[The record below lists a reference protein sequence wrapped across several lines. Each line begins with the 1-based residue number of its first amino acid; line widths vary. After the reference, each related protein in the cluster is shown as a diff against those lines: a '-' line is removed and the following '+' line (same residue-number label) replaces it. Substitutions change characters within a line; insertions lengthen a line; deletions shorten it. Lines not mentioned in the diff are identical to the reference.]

1 MTLVTLAQIAP
12 IPVPGVSASFLWLAA
27 TAGALSLLTPC
38 VFPMVPITVSYFLR
52 HAGVSRARAFTAVAV
67 FGLGIVA
74 TFTALG
80 VAIAAVA
87 GAAGLTR
94 FAANPWVNLVIA
106 AIFIALGLSLLGLYT
121 VQLPLRIINS
131 IDAAA
136 RRKGGE
142 GGRGGGGGSSG
153 ATSALLMGVLF
164 TLTSF
169 TCTAPFIGTLLV
181 AASRGQWQ
189 RPIAGMLVYSLVFA
203 LPFVVL
209 ATVPRWIGQL
219 PRGGAWL
226 GRVKAVMGFIEIAAA
241 VKFISNAD
249 VVWRW
254 GIFTHDVV
262 LGSWVVISLLI
273 AFYLLGAFRL
283 PHEPPLPAR
292 VAPPLSSRP
301 GMRSGSTQQLLPNLS
316 GASATAAFAF
326 IALGMYLVTGLT
338 GRPLGTLESF
348 LPLVDGPPPSV
359 NAADVPAQLQWR
371 LNDLPGALALA
382 KREHRRVFIDFTGYT
397 CTNCR
402 WMESNMFSRPEV
414 KVAMDRFVLARLFTD
429 GDGEMYERQQT
440 MQERQ
445 YGTIALPLYVVVDA
459 DGKTITTFA
468 GLTRSPNAFLSFLA
482 RGSTD

>member
-1 MTLVTLAQIAP
+1 MMLASLAQMTP
-12 IPVPGVSASFLWLAA
+12 VPVPGVSASFLWLAA

-67 FGLGIVA
+67 FGAGIVA

-94 FAANPWVNLVIA
+94 FAANPWVNLAIA
-106 AIFIALGLSLLGLYT
+106 AVFVALGLSLLGLYT
-121 VQLPLRIINS
+121 VQLPLRLINS
-131 IDAAA
+131 LDAAA
-136 RRKGGE
+136 RRQ
-142 GGRGGGGGSSG
+142 GSTD

-189 RPIAGMLVYSLVFA
+189 RPVAGMLVYSLVFA

-262 LGSWVVISLLI
+262 LGSWVAISLLI

-292 VAPPLSSRP
+292 EAPPLSSRP
-301 GMRSGSTQQLLPNLS
+301 DMRSGSTQPLLPNLT
-316 GASATAAFAF
+316 GATAIAAVAFM
-326 IALGMYLVTGLT
+326 ALGMYLVTGLT

-359 NAADVPAQLQWR
+359 NAADVPAQLHWR

-402 WMESNMFSRPEV
+402 WMEANMFSRPEV
-414 KVAMDRFVLARLFTD
+414 KVAMDKFVLARLFTD
-429 GDGEMYERQQT
+429 GDGEMYDRQQT

-468 GLTRSPNAFLSFLA
+468 GLTRSPNAFLSFLTKG
-482 RGSTD
+482 RTD

>member
-1 MTLVTLAQIAP
+1 MALAVLAQMTPA
-12 IPVPGVSASFLWLAA
+12 PVPGVSGSFLWLAA

-52 HAGVSRARAFTAVAV
+52 HAGVSRARAFMAVAV
-67 FGLGIVA
+67 FGAGIIA

-94 FAANPWVNLVIA
+94 FAANPWVNLAIA
-106 AIFIALGLSLLGLYT
+106 AVFVALGLSLLGLYT
-121 VQLPLRIINS
+121 VQLPLHLINS
-131 IDAAA
+131 VDAAA
-136 RRKGGE
+136 RRKGL
-142 GGRGGGGGSSG
+142 SG
-153 ATSALLMGVLF
+153 TTSALLMGVLF

-189 RPIAGMLVYSLVFA
+189 RPIAGMLVYSFVFA

-226 GRVKAVMGFIEIAAA
+226 NRVKAVMGFIELAAA

-249 VVWRW
+249 IVWRW

-262 LGSWVVISLLI
+262 LGCWVAISLLI

-283 PHEPPLPAR
+283 PHEPPVALPVSTRAG
-292 VAPPLSSRP
+292 A
-301 GMRSGSTQQLLPNLS
+301 GFANTQQLLPNLS
-316 GASATAAFAF
+316 AGSATAAFAF
-326 IALGMYLVTGLT
+326 MALGMWLVTGLT

-402 WMESNMFSRPEV
+402 WMEANMFSRPEV
-414 KVAMDRFVLARLFTD
+414 KVAMERFVLARLFTD